1 MESGRRDVG
10 GLERIESEQ
19 VINAQETR
27 NALSKQFV
35 RLAKLEDTS
44 PSVMNVERLQFRN
57 VTPTLV
63 VNFDDGQEGQR
74 VEILGDGN
82 TTIQNNAKIITASG
96 TDTLLDADVTYAFT
110 RYTDGKWHQSA
121 GVGGGGGGG
130 GGGSG
135 VTTFAGRS
143 GAVIPVAGDYPPTFI
158 GAVPVSHL
166 TAPDPHPQYAFD
178 SDKGI
183 AGGYAGLD
191 GTGKV
196 PLAQLPAISLPAWVT
211 NHPDTPP
218 ASPVLF
224 AGVAYDKEFSVLGAH
239 GGTVVGS
246 PTNAP
251 VIVDGALKI
260 FSGTSGSPDIKG
272 VEWPCPAGA
281 FTVTGKFRRRLSGN
295 TYGAFGP
302 VLRVGSS
309 GDTAFTAFWSAL
321 FGAYTSL
328 NIEIDD
334 YNTQTNRGAA
344 GFGGNMYELLM
355 HGYYMKMYYDGTNLT
370 YSVSFTGHPDSFVVW
385 AVRGSGAYGRV
396 GFFIDNFGG
405 TQNVGYCEWLRF
417 T

>member
-135 VTTFAGRS
+135 VTT
-143 GAVIPVAGDYPPTFI
+143 
-158 GAVPVSHL
+158 
-166 TAPDPHPQYAFD
+166 
-178 SDKGI
+178 
-183 AGGYAGLD
+183 GGYAGFD
-191 GTGKV
+191 GTDKC